1 MPRGRGGK
9 KMRAFMRKETAPP
22 GRSERHLDYSYGWDN
37 RGLSNRANEY
47 CQILIRVCKL
57 CKIPLETRHTNFDIN
72 ATQKKLVAFAID
84 TVMSGNEPEPEVR
97 EGITMA
103 FAEKLIELEDLMQL
117 IKKN

>member
-1 MPRGRGGK
+1 
-9 KMRAFMRKETAPP
+9 MRKETAPSL
-22 GRSERHLDYSYGWDN
+22 GRSESHFDGNSGWNN
-37 RGLSNRANEY
+37 RGLSNRGDEY

-57 CKIPLETRHTNFDIN
+57 CKIPIETRNNSFDIN